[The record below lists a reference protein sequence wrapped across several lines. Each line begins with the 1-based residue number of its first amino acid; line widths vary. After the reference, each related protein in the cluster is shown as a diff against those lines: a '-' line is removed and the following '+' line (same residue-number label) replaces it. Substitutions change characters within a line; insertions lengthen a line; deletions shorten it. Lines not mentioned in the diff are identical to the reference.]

1 MLNTSTTEPLPACP
15 AWDVPRSP
23 FIDYTA
29 WPTPQIA
36 AYQQKTGLDGFRVGF
51 LSTQPGGAKKLLW
64 GGSPTVV
71 DAASEKSLSGDATTS
86 DYGKTDFAAFRKA
99 GGQVILSFG
108 GASNVPLEAEETDV
122 ANIVSAY
129 EGVLGN
135 YPLNYLDFDF
145 EGGFIGNI
153 PALERHTAAIAQIIR
168 GNPGLKL
175 SYTLPVDG
183 APGLMG
189 FNPDGVLLLQ
199 RLASA
204 GIQPSL
210 INGMSMEFGQG
221 SSTNLFEASVGA
233 LNGMFTQIRSIW
245 PSWNESQ
252 VWQHIG
258 ICPMF
263 GRNNNGKVFTL
274 ENMHQ
279 LSRFA
284 ADRKIGCLSGWDATR
299 DMNGTTGATQEP
311 YAFSKIIARYRK

>member
-1 MLNTSTTEPLPACP
+1 MLNTSTTGPLPACP
-15 AWDVPRSP
+15 PWDVPRSP
-23 FIDYTA
+23 FVDYTA

-36 AYQQKTGLDGFRVGF
+36 AYQQKTGLDGFFVGF
-51 LSTQPGGAKKLLW
+51 LVPRPAGDKKLLW
-64 GGSPTVV
+64 GGLPTIV
-71 DAASEKSLSGDATTS
+71 DAVSEKSLSGDATTS
-86 DYGKTDFAAFRKA
+86 DYGKADFAAFTKA

-108 GASNVPLEAEETDV
+108 GASNEPLEAEETDV

-129 EGVLGN
+129 QGVLRN
-135 YPLNYLDFDF
+135 YNLQYIDFDF

-168 GNPGLKL
+168 GNPGLKI

-189 FNPDGVLLLQ
+189 LNPDGELLLR
-199 RLASA
+199 RLADA

-210 INGMSMEFGQG
+210 INAMSMEFGQG

-233 LNGMFTQIRSIW
+233 LNGMHRQIRSIW
-245 PSWNESQ
+245 TEWDDSQ
-252 VWQHIG
+252 VWRRIG
-258 ICPMF
+258 VCPMF

-284 ADRKIGCLSGWDATR
+284 ADRTIGCLSGWDATR